1 MELWK
6 SFRGISKSIFDFL
19 ALSEGSTPLQFMEVF
34 FAGARLTTCSS
45 LPSSNSSSSG
55 TEKLDSTISR
65 CPRPSRRLMTFLV
78 MFLTPFG
85 FSAEREVTIG
95 EGERFELVEETEG
108 ERTRREE
115 RRF

>member
-1 MELWK
+1 
-6 SFRGISKSIFDFL
+6 
-19 ALSEGSTPLQFMEVF
+19 
-34 FAGARLTTCSS
+34 
-45 LPSSNSSSSG
+45 
-55 TEKLDSTISR
+55 
-65 CPRPSRRLMTFLV
+65 MTFLV

-108 ERTRREE
+108 ERGRREE